1 MGGEGFIPG
10 LVTDLLCDLEEV
22 SLQQLSSYAFCIL
35 AIEI

>member
-10 LVTDLLCDLEEV
+10 LVADLLCDLEEIL
-22 SLQQLSSYAFCIL
+22 LQQLSSYTFCIL